1 MLAKNKLHLL
11 PFFLIS
17 CLGLLFIT
25 SNNQVMA
32 MENNN
37 KGKTIINNEPSE
49 KEVNEFFQLLKRTKE
64 NIFQIKQKNP
74 HLKNFSIREIEEWA
88 CSPNKQQPKNKR
100 FKTID
105 LNKTPE
111 EEYLINILKQQ

>member
-1 MLAKNKLHLL
+1 MKIKNKLHLL

-17 CLGLLFIT
+17 YLGLFALI
-25 SNNQVMA
+25 NINPVMA

-37 KGKTIINNEPSE
+37 KGKTITNHEPSD
-49 KEVNEFFQLLKRTKE
+49 KEVNDFFQLLNKSKQ
-64 NIFQIKQKNP
+64 NISEIRKTIP
-74 HLKNFSIREIEEWA
+74 HLKNASIRKIEEWA
-88 CSPNKQQPKNKR
+88 CSSNKQQIKNKI

-111 EEYLINILKQQ
+111 QN